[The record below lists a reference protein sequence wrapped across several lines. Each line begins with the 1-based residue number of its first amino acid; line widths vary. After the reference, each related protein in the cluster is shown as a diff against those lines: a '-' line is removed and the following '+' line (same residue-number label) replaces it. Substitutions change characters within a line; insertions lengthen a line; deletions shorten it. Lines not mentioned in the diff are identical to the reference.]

1 MIYLLI
7 AILLFSLNNVLWK
20 KNLASISIS
29 LLMTYRALFTS
40 LLAIGLLLYFY
51 DLDTFT
57 RAQFLKTSIASLLG
71 AMGLICML
79 NIFKK
84 TSLQWVGVYNL
95 LGIGFTILYLWL
107 FKELEIYTSILGIS
121 IITLGFGFYV
131 YTHKNSTLKISFKQH
146 LILLLMVVFF
156 GTSTIINWENLTDET
171 PAILIIANQ
180 ESTVFICG
188 LILLSTQKK
197 TTSLKPILQ
206 KYFTRVLLMSIV
218 IFLGLLFSFLG
229 LKITNPIISGT
240 LFLANPLTTILFSAL
255 FFKEKISIKE
265 WIAIGTIALGA
276 FLLHLQTQ

>member
-156 GTSTIINWENLTDET
+156 GISTIINWENLTDET

>member
-156 GTSTIINWENLTDET
+156 GISTIINWENLTDET
-171 PAILIIANQ
+171 PVILIIANQ

-197 TTSLKPILQ
+197 NHFIKTHTTKIFHPSFINEYR
-206 KYFTRVLLMSIV
+206 YFFRTFI
-218 IFLGLLFSFLG
+218 
-229 LKITNPIISGT
+229 
-240 LFLANPLTTILFSAL
+240 
-255 FFKEKISIKE
+255 
-265 WIAIGTIALGA
+265 
-276 FLLHLQTQ
+276 

>member
-156 GTSTIINWENLTDET
+156 GISTIINWENLTDET
-171 PAILIIANQ
+171 PVILIIANQ

>member
-57 RAQFLKTSIASLLG
+57 SAQFLKTSIASLLG

-197 TTSLKPILQ
+197 TTSIKPILQ

>member
-107 FKELEIYTSILGIS
+107 FKKLEIYTSILGIS

-156 GTSTIINWENLTDET
+156 GISTIINWENLTDET

-188 LILLSTQKK
+188 LILFSTQKK

-240 LFLANPLTTILFSAL
+240 LFLANPLTTILFSSL